1 MNKEALEIT
10 ASELDIVEKK
20 DHAELRKQIVDQIN
34 YLIEKDFQRL
44 VSILYRLDVS
54 EEKLREALNLNSGF
68 DAGEIITTLILERQA
83 QKIES
88 KRSFK
93 APPADDSDERW

>member
-68 DAGEIITTLILERQA
+68 YEIIKSQIH
-83 QKIES
+83 
-88 KRSFK
+88 
-93 APPADDSDERW
+93 